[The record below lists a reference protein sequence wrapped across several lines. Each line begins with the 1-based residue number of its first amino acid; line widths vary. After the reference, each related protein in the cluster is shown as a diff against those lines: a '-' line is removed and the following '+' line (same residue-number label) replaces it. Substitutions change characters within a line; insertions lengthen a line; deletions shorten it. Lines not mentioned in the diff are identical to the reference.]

1 MRIGL
6 LLVVTVTLLVSACS
20 DTSHRDEIVC
30 TTQLVPG
37 IVIEIRDA
45 SSGAS
50 IAETA
55 EGEAIDQDGVQY
67 AFEAVGDSVAT
78 AYEAPGV
85 FVVNVRHDG
94 YVDWSVGGVL
104 VESDE
109 CHVITEFLTAFLE
122 PETAP

>member
-1 MRIGL
+1 MRLGSIVALSVAL
-6 LLVVTVTLLVSACS
+6 LLSACS
-20 DTSHRDEIVC
+20 DSPHSDEIVC

-67 AFEAVGDSVAT
+67 AFEAVGDPVAT